1 MRRCGGMENY
11 KTSAK
16 KSRSVRFEDLR
27 LLEKISLLGGIPLE
41 LVEKFNKDV
50 IPVWMDI
57 TEYLLYSKKF
67 NFLRS
72 CLMYDIPEE
81 FKETTYSKFV
91 TLFSDSQN
99 FQQNKEF
106 FKKFLNFEDFVVDNL
121 SNRLGIHV
129 KYM

>member
-1 MRRCGGMENY
+1 MKNS

-27 LLEKISLLGGIPLE
+27 LNEKISLLGGIPLE
-41 LVEKFNKDV
+41 LAEKLNRDV

-57 TEYLLYSKKF
+57 NEYLLYAKKF

-72 CLMYDIPEE
+72 CLMFDIPEE
-81 FKETTYSKFV
+81 FKEKTYSKFV
-91 TLFSDSQN
+91 TLFSDSPN

-106 FKKFLNFEDFVVDNL
+106 FKKFLNFEDFMVDDL
-121 SNRLGIHV
+121 SNRLGIYV
-129 KYM
+129 KCM

>member
-1 MRRCGGMENY
+1 MKNS
-11 KTSAK
+11 KTSSN

-27 LLEKISLLGGIPLE
+27 LNEKISLLGGIPIE
-41 LVEKFNKDV
+41 LVEKLDRDV

-57 TEYLLYSKKF
+57 NEYLLYSKKF

-81 FKETTYSKFV
+81 LKEKTYSKFV

-106 FKKFLNFEDFVVDNL
+106 FKKFLNFEDFMVDDL
-121 SNRLGIHV
+121 SNRLGIGV

>member
-1 MRRCGGMENY
+1 MENS
-11 KTSAK
+11 KTSVK

-27 LLEKISLLGGIPLE
+27 LNEKISLLGGIPIE
-41 LVEKFNKDV
+41 LVEKLNRDV

-57 TEYLLYSKKF
+57 NEYLLYAKKF

-81 FKETTYSKFV
+81 LKETTYSKFV

-106 FKKFLNFEDFVVDNL
+106 FKKFLNFEEFMVDDL
-121 SNRLGIHV
+121 SNRLGIRV

>member
-1 MRRCGGMENY
+1 MKNS

-27 LLEKISLLGGIPLE
+27 LNEKISLLGGIPIE
-41 LVEKFNKDV
+41 LTEKLNRAV

-57 TEYLLYSKKF
+57 NEYLLYAKKF

-81 FKETTYSKFV
+81 LKEKTYSKFV

-99 FQQNKEF
+99 FQQNKVF
-106 FKKFLNFEDFVVDNL
+106 FKKFLDFEDFKVDDL
-121 SNRLGIHV
+121 SNRLGIGV

>member
-1 MRRCGGMENY
+1 MKNS

-27 LLEKISLLGGIPLE
+27 LNEKISLLGGIPLE
-41 LVEKFNKDV
+41 LAEKLNRDV

-57 TEYLLYSKKF
+57 NEYLLYSKKF

-81 FKETTYSKFV
+81 LKEKTYSKFV

-106 FKKFLNFEDFVVDNL
+106 FKKFLNFEDFMVDDL
-121 SNRLGIHV
+121 SNRLGIYV
-129 KYM
+129 KCM

>member
-1 MRRCGGMENY
+1 MKNS

-16 KSRSVRFEDLR
+16 NSRSVRFEDLR
-27 LLEKISLLGGIPLE
+27 LNEKISLLGGIPLE
-41 LVEKFNKDV
+41 LAEKLNRDV

-72 CLMYDIPEE
+72 CLVYDIPEE
-81 FKETTYSKFV
+81 FKEKTYSEFV

-99 FQQNKEF
+99 FQQNKVF
-106 FKKFLNFEDFVVDNL
+106 FKKFLNFEDFMVDDL
-121 SNRLGIHV
+121 SNRLGIGV

>member
-1 MRRCGGMENY
+1 MKNS

-16 KSRSVRFEDLR
+16 NSRSVRFEDLR
-27 LLEKISLLGGIPLE
+27 LNEKISLLGGIPLE
-41 LVEKFNKDV
+41 LAEKLNRDV

-72 CLMYDIPEE
+72 CLIYDIPEE
-81 FKETTYSKFV
+81 FKEKTYSEFV

-99 FQQNKEF
+99 FQQNKVF
-106 FKKFLNFEDFVVDNL
+106 FKKFLNFEDFMVDDL
-121 SNRLGIHV
+121 SNRLGIGV

>member
-1 MRRCGGMENY
+1 MKSS

-16 KSRSVRFEDLR
+16 KSRSVLFEDLR
-27 LLEKISLLGGIPLE
+27 LNEKISLLGGIPLE
-41 LVEKFNKDV
+41 LAEKLNRDV

-57 TEYLLYSKKF
+57 NEYLLYAKKF

-81 FKETTYSKFV
+81 FKEKTYSKFV

-106 FKKFLNFEDFVVDNL
+106 FKKFLNFEDFMVDDL
-121 SNRLGIHV
+121 SNRLGIGV

>member
-1 MRRCGGMENY
+1 MRRSRGMKSS

-16 KSRSVRFEDLR
+16 KSRSVLFEDLR
-27 LLEKISLLGGIPLE
+27 LNEKISLLGGIPLE
-41 LVEKFNKDV
+41 LAEKLNRDV

-57 TEYLLYSKKF
+57 NEYLLYAKKF

-81 FKETTYSKFV
+81 FKEKTYSKFV

-106 FKKFLNFEDFVVDNL
+106 FKKFLNFEDFMVDDL
-121 SNRLGIHV
+121 SNRLGIGV

>member
-1 MRRCGGMENY
+1 MRKGEGMKNS

-27 LLEKISLLGGIPLE
+27 LNEKISLLGEIPLE
-41 LVEKFNKDV
+41 LAEKLNRDV
-50 IPVWMDI
+50 IPVWMNI
-57 TEYLLYSKKF
+57 NEYLLYSKKF

-72 CLMYDIPEE
+72 CLMYDVPEE
-81 FKETTYSKFV
+81 FKEKTYSKFV

-106 FKKFLNFEDFVVDNL
+106 FKKFLNFEDFMVDDL
-121 SNRLGIHV
+121 SNRLGIGV
-129 KYM
+129 KYI